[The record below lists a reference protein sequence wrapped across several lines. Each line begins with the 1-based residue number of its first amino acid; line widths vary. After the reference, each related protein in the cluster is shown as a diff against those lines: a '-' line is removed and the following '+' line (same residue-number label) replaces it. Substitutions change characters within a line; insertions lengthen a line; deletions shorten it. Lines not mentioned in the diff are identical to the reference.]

1 MERQLLITILI
12 SFLIFGCQQ
21 VEVKQN
27 NINKKIN
34 EASDIL
40 IKEPKYEN
48 IWEYIKN
55 NNSSKNEIVLNDLVL
70 SYMNNHLKDLD
81 KFEEYLNDS
90 YYFIYF
96 VINEL
101 EKNDL
106 PIELA
111 IIPYIESN
119 YDPFSIS
126 PSGAVGM
133 WQFMPRTGRMY
144 NLNRSWWNE
153 DRHDPFKS
161 TEAAVGYL
169 KYLYERFD
177 EDVYITIAAYNAGPS
192 LIDRRINQNK
202 RKGDDV
208 DFWSLN
214 VPAQTENYVP
224 KYIALRELII
234 NSDSYGIKM
243 PEIPYE
249 TVVRKVVIPSQV
261 EVLALS
267 EYLEVKPEL
276 LYKLNA
282 GYTKWA
288 SAPKDESVFY
298 IPLEKYYLFESDNN
312 PFKDVN
318 QINWISHI
326 VKKGDNLWDLA
337 VKYDT
342 EVKIIKEINYLN
354 NDLLSI
360 DDTLLIPL
368 GKTKSNSFIPYEMYI
383 VSEGDSLWSIA
394 RKYNLDVRDL
404 ARMNSL
410 NENEYL
416 QLGQQLSIGNKNIFC
431 AEAGGLIDKKSIKK
445 NESFRSRFKKE
456 TGKEVKLYSPYVYDA
471 TMILVEAMKT
481 ADSVNPKIYSKEI
494 ANIKYSG
501 VTGPISFDKNGDVQD
516 ASLTIFTYNLNEKVI
531 VEVIKSHSN

>member
-1 MERQLLITILI
+1 M
-12 SFLIFGCQQ
+12 
-21 VEVKQN
+21 
-27 NINKKIN
+27 
-34 EASDIL
+34 

-48 IWEYIKN
+48 IWEYIKK
-55 NNSSKNEIVLNDLVL
+55 NNSSNNEILLNDQVL

-90 YYFIYF
+90 YYFIFF

-101 EKNDL
+101 EKNNL

-133 WQFMPRTGRMY
+133 WQFMPRTGRLY

-192 LIDRRINQNK
+192 LIDRRINQNR

-234 NSDSYGIKM
+234 NSDTYGIKM

-249 TVVRKVVIPSQV
+249 PVVKKVVIPSQV

-326 VKKGDNLWDLA
+326 VKRGDNLWDLA
-337 VKYDT
+337 MKYDT

-394 RKYNLDVRDL
+394 RKYNLEVRDL

-410 NENEYL
+410 NENDYL
-416 QLGQQLSIGNKNIFC
+416 QLGQQLSIGNKNIHRNMESKKRTILYSVKQGDNLYKISELFDVT
-431 AEAGGLIDKKSIKK
+431 IKSIKEINNF
-445 NESFRSRFKKE
+445 NE
-456 TGKEVKLYSPYVYDA
+456 TTLMPGQ
-471 TMILVEAMKT
+471 I
-481 ADSVNPKIYSKEI
+481 
-494 ANIKYSG
+494 IK
-501 VTGPISFDKNGDVQD
+501 VAIRAF
-516 ASLTIFTYNLNEKVI
+516 
-531 VEVIKSHSN
+531 